1 MEDNRKVKVINR
13 AGNGSVSYTIPDM
26 GNLQRVFQDG
36 EEKIITFEEVRKLS
50 YIPGGMVLLNEYL
63 VIKDKEVLEELNM
76 SPEQE
81 YYYTKE
87 DIIRLMTEGSLDE
100 FLDCLDFAPEGVL
113 ETIKT
118 LSVELPLNDVAKRK
132 AILNKMDFNVDNAVR
147 NKQLIEQED
156 EFDDSVKPVEK
167 QRRAAV
173 QSNPGNG
180 QDRSGKTSAR
190 RVVKM

>member
-1 MEDNRKVKVINR
+1 MEDSKKVKVVNR
-13 AGNGSVSYTIPDM
+13 SGNGSVSYTIPDM

-36 EEKIITFEEVRKLS
+36 EEKIITFEEIRKLS
-50 YIPGGMVLLNEYL
+50 YIPGGMVLLNDYL

-76 SPEQE
+76 VPEQE
-81 YYYTKE
+81 YYYTRE
-87 DIIRLMTEGSLDE
+87 DIVRLMTKGTLDE

-113 ETIKT
+113 QTIKT

-132 AILNKMDFNVDNAVR
+132 AIFDKMNFNVDNAVR

-156 EFDDSVKPVEK
+156 GVDGSVKPAGK

-173 QSNPGNG
+173 QSNSESG

>member
-156 EFDDSVKPVEK
+156 EFDDSVKPVKE
-167 QRRAAV
+167 RRAAV

>member
-147 NKQLIEQED
+147 NK
-156 EFDDSVKPVEK
+156 
-167 QRRAAV
+167 
-173 QSNPGNG
+173 
-180 QDRSGKTSAR
+180 
-190 RVVKM
+190 